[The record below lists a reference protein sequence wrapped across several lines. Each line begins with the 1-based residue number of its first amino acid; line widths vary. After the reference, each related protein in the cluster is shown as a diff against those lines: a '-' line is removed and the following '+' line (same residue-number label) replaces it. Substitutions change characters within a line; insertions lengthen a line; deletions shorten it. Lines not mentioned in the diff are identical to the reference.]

1 MDCIKLYWSYFRNTL
16 GTLILLLPLFLAAW
30 VFHLAMGL
38 GNGSGDIWM
47 GIMGAGAVLLLF
59 RKQWRLWAILF
70 PGLWRMARPFLG
82 DVAQLVRGRMHAGAS
97 RLRADWNDLRRV
109 IK

>member
-1 MDCIKLYWSYFRNTL
+1 MHTLKLYWSYFRNTL
-16 GTLILLLPLFLAAW
+16 GTLILLLPFFLAGW
-30 VFHLAMGL
+30 MFHLAMGL
-38 GNGSGDIWM
+38 GNGSGDVWM

-70 PGLWRMARPFLG
+70 PELWRLAQPLLS
-82 DVAQLVRGRMHAGAS
+82 DVAQLVRGRIHAGLL
-97 RLRADWNDLRRV
+97 RVRADWNDLQRV